1 MLSGREITEAR
12 VSYDEARDIERMD
25 RDATNLIA
33 LGVGCLLG
41 AVLIGIA
48 STWVY
53 IEDVAPTAAEVS
65 APGFDLEAKVAEVEP

>member
-1 MLSGREITEAR
+1 MLTGREITEAR
-12 VSYDEARDIERMD
+12 VSYDEAHDIERMD
-25 RDATNLIA
+25 REATNLIRF
-33 LGVGCLLG
+33 GVICFIG

-65 APGFDLEAKVAEVEP
+65 APGFDLEAKVAEMGE

>member
-1 MLSGREITEAR
+1 
-12 VSYDEARDIERMD
+12 MD
-25 RDATNLIA
+25 REATKLIGF
-33 LGVGCLLG
+33 GVSCFIG

-65 APGFDLEAKVAEVEP
+65 APGFDLEAKVAEVQP

>member
-1 MLSGREITEAR
+1 MMTGQDMHKAR
-12 VSYDEARDIERMD
+12 VSYEEARDIERMD
-25 RDATNLIA
+25 RDATNLIGF
-33 LGVGCLLG
+33 GVGCILG

-65 APGFDLEAKVAEVEP
+65 APGFDLEAKVAEVQP

>member
-1 MLSGREITEAR
+1 MLTGRDITKAC
-12 VSYDEARDIERMD
+12 VSYDESRDIERMD
-25 RDATNLIA
+25 REATNLIGF
-33 LGVGCLLG
+33 GVGCILG

-65 APGFDLEAKVAEVEP
+65 APGFDLEAKVAEVQP

>member
-1 MLSGREITEAR
+1 MLTGREITEAR
-12 VSYDEARDIERMD
+12 ISYDEARDIERMD
-25 RDATNLIA
+25 REATKLIGF
-33 LGVGCLLG
+33 GVGCILG

-65 APGFDLEAKVAEVEP
+65 APGFDLEAKVAEIEE